1 MRRAQF
7 LFAIGVGFASLS
19 ATQSLHAEPKQV
31 QAPVTVPAPAVPVTQ
46 PAPAA
51 PVVTPAP
58 AATAAPA
65 GTRTGVRIELKVP
78 QFPAIL
84 PSKTAPKTP
93 QTWSAAEIS
102 AAKAQCAAILKR
114 INAVAIPETPIR
126 EGSCGAPAPIQLISI
141 GKNPEIALSPPA
153 IVTCDLAEALSSWMK
168 SDVATLAKTHLGA
181 DIIKVEVM
189 SSYSCRAA
197 YGRKGNRLSEHAA
210 AKALDIRGFVT
221 ATGKTAY
228 VLEDWGT
235 PQREIVARINAEKA
249 KAAAALAAEE
259 AAAKAAQAAQMS
271 AKTAAGRIAVPP
283 PPAAVGSTAGAP
295 AAGIATSSISR
306 GTPRVTVTL
315 PGASTAPDQ
324 GADGETAG
332 LSLTPNRLGGPGSL
346 PTDAERKQQFLHA
359 VHAAACRRFGTTL
372 GPEANAAH
380 RNHLHVDVAARKGDL
395 KICDR

>member
-1 MRRAQF
+1 M
-7 LFAIGVGFASLS
+7 
-19 ATQSLHAEPKQV
+19 
-31 QAPVTVPAPAVPVTQ
+31 
-46 PAPAA
+46 
-51 PVVTPAP
+51 
-58 AATAAPA
+58 
-65 GTRTGVRIELKVP
+65 P

-283 PPAAVGSTAGAP
+283 PPAAVAIYRRRTGRRHRDLVHLARHAACHRNAARRQHGSR
-295 AAGIATSSISR
+295 S
-306 GTPRVTVTL
+306 
-315 PGASTAPDQ
+315 

-380 RNHLHVDVAARKGDL
+380 RNHLHVDVAARKGGL